1 MPSSSEESAAKANSV
16 RAAVDM
22 WAGRLN
28 LALADAREKFAHMG
42 DRGDDVEGAFRLF
55 LREHLSPQ
63 LRVGQGEVIDTK
75 GRRSL
80 QTDVIVADEE
90 QPFRVDDNPQL
101 LIIEGVAA
109 GAEVKAKL
117 TTKELADAIE
127 KGRRFKELEAIPGKW
142 IAFASE
148 KSKHGEPNSDLIR
161 FYRHRP
167 YFLFAYE
174 TDVADE
180 TLTRHLDE
188 MEEPT
193 SLPPLDAVFI
203 LSRGVA
209 LNLWD
214 AQGGFGVQTLEG
226 HVVTGWLWEPDP
238 AKVLPTLLLWLHGVM
253 PRFVGRSSPLVAYMF
268 PTQYEEAAPT
278 P

>member
-1 MPSSSEESAAKANSV
+1 
-16 RAAVDM
+16 
-22 WAGRLN
+22 
-28 LALADAREKFAHMG
+28 MG

-55 LREHLSPQ
+55 LREHLSPRF
-63 LRVGQGEVIDTK
+63 RVGHGEVIDTM

-80 QTDVIVADEE
+80 QTDVLVADEE

-117 TTKELADAIE
+117 TITELADAIE

-148 KSKHGEPNSDLIR
+148 TSKHGKPNSDLIR

-167 YFLFAYE
+167 YILFAYE
-174 TDVADE
+174 SDVADV
-180 TLTRHLDE
+180 TLMRQLDE
-188 MEEPT
+188 AEEAS

-203 LSRGVA
+203 LSRGLTV
-209 LNLWD
+209 NLWD
-214 AQGGFGVQTLEG
+214 GQGSLGFQTLDG
-226 HVVTGWLWEPDP
+226 QVITNWLPWEADP
-238 AKVLPTLLLWLHGVM
+238 AKVLPTLLFWLHAVM
-253 PRFVGRSSPLVAYMF
+253 PRFIGRSSPLVAYMF
-268 PTQYEEAAPT
+268 PTRYEEAPPPSAR
-278 P
+278 

>member
-1 MPSSSEESAAKANSV
+1 
-16 RAAVDM
+16 
-22 WAGRLN
+22 
-28 LALADAREKFAHMG
+28 MG
-42 DRGDDVEGAFRLF
+42 DRGDDVEAAFRLF
-55 LREHLSPQ
+55 LRGHLPPKF
-63 LRVGQGEVIDTK
+63 RVGHGEVIDTK

-90 QPFRVDDNPQL
+90 QPFPIDDNPQL

-109 GAEVKAKL
+109 GAEVKANL
-117 TTKELADAIE
+117 TTKDLADAIN

-142 IAFASE
+142 IALASDT
-148 KSKHGEPNSDLIR
+148 SKHGQPNSDLVR

-174 TDVADE
+174 TEVADE
-180 TLTRHLDE
+180 TLTRQLDDAAE
-188 MEEPT
+188 AN

-203 LSRGVA
+203 LSRGLTV
-209 LNLWD
+209 NLWD
-214 AQGGFGVQTLEG
+214 GQGSLGFQTLDG
-226 HVVTGWLWEPDP
+226 QIITNWLPWEADP

-268 PTQYEEAAPT
+268 PAQYEETNPAVTAGGA
-278 P
+278 